1 MNEDKPKSKFL
12 QDRRSKLLSV
22 LNKVC
27 KQNTASVCETTS
39 SIVEIPDD
47 PIIVK
52 SETTS
57 PPSSPELT
65 IVHDTS
71 EMVKEG
77 TQDQKESSHSTTI
90 SPESEYEHNDAN
102 IKLEDPEE
110 PNFSEDKAENHDDSE
125 NIDDDFQ
132 SCAGDD
138 NPDEYYCDDD
148 NLDNHN
154 DSENINQDET
164 KEIGINTNDEKGIN
178 TNDEEVLNSN
188 TNSNN
193 EMEEGNQ
200 IEENDKRVD
209 NNDANSEEQN
219 VGESEDFAKNDEC
232 ENNEA
237 NEVEQVMKEDS
248 NKMETIIKN
257 DGMEILDESK
267 EKETSEHIEE
277 DLEASASSM
286 EPGSKEQFFRY
297 LNVLTH
303 DRCTQIIEQRLHKKK
318 QLNVKAIDVDLLH
331 KTPKNKKRSKKKLYL
346 QQRTPP
352 VTRLRSN
359 ASFKTQV
366 SSDTNG
372 KSKSANHIFNNFLNN
387 EVPSEIK
394 TEFQGLENLTVC
406 SEINRELG
414 NNIDKNRTGNKIDIC
429 IICQLHDDEG
439 VICCQLCGE
448 YYHLLCHRPGQ
459 LHVQKR
465 MCPYCIYKCSPDAK
479 VELTDQ
485 LKIKKEQRNN
495 LLHRY
500 RHLRYEVQ
508 DLDILASELCVKIK
522 RQNYRHD
529 QLLSDKVMIESNLKT
544 LLNFVAQIKGQQS
557 IPQKSLF
564 SP

>member
-1 MNEDKPKSKFL
+1 
-12 QDRRSKLLSV
+12 
-22 LNKVC
+22 
-27 KQNTASVCETTS
+27 
-39 SIVEIPDD
+39 
-47 PIIVK
+47 
-52 SETTS
+52 
-57 PPSSPELT
+57 
-65 IVHDTS
+65 
-71 EMVKEG
+71 MVKEG

-102 IKLEDPEE
+102 IKLEYPEE

-154 DSENINQDET
+154 DNENINQDET

-178 TNDEEVLNSN
+178 TNDEKVLNSN

-286 EPGSKEQFFRY
+286 EPGSKEQFFR
-297 LNVLTH
+297 
-303 DRCTQIIEQRLHKKK
+303 
-318 QLNVKAIDVDLLH
+318 
-331 KTPKNKKRSKKKLYL
+331 
-346 QQRTPP
+346 
-352 VTRLRSN
+352 
-359 ASFKTQV
+359 
-366 SSDTNG
+366 
-372 KSKSANHIFNNFLNN
+372 
-387 EVPSEIK
+387 
-394 TEFQGLENLTVC
+394 
-406 SEINRELG
+406 
-414 NNIDKNRTGNKIDIC
+414 
-429 IICQLHDDEG
+429 
-439 VICCQLCGE
+439 
-448 YYHLLCHRPGQ
+448 
-459 LHVQKR
+459 
-465 MCPYCIYKCSPDAK
+465 
-479 VELTDQ
+479 
-485 LKIKKEQRNN
+485 
-495 LLHRY
+495 
-500 RHLRYEVQ
+500 
-508 DLDILASELCVKIK
+508 
-522 RQNYRHD
+522 
-529 QLLSDKVMIESNLKT
+529 
-544 LLNFVAQIKGQQS
+544 
-557 IPQKSLF
+557 
-564 SP
+564 